1 MAGYTLLLREWDLT
15 LDSGGNIAT
24 AQDSYGIAQNVA
36 NAVRLFTRDA
46 YYDPERGVPHFPI
59 YDPCAP
65 GSRLGVTPD
74 MSVVRSRIR
83 RAALAVD
90 GVTDANVEITSI
102 TDRVM
107 GGTIALTTET
117 GDIVDVAF

>member
-1 MAGYTLLLREWDLT
+1 MAGHTLLLDTETWDLT

-46 YYDPERGVPHFPI
+46 YYDPERGVPHFLI
-59 YDPCAP
+59 D
-65 GSRLGVTPD
+65 LGVTPD

-83 RAALAVD
+83 RAALTVD

>member
-1 MAGYTLLLREWDLT
+1 M
-15 LDSGGNIAT
+15 
-24 AQDSYGIAQNVA
+24 
-36 NAVRLFTRDA
+36 
-46 YYDPERGVPHFPI
+46 
-59 YDPCAP
+59 
-65 GSRLGVTPD
+65 
-74 MSVVRSRIR
+74 VRSRIR

>member
-1 MAGYTLLLREWDLT
+1 MAGHTLLLDTEAWDLT

-24 AQDSYGIAQNVA
+24 TQDSYGIAQNVA
-36 NAVRLFTRDA
+36 NAVRLCMNDA
-46 YYDPERGVPHFPI
+46 YYDPERGVPHFLI
-59 YDPCAP
+59 D
-65 GSRLGVTPD
+65 LGVTPD

-83 RAALAVD
+83 RASLSVD
-90 GVTDANVEITSI
+90 GVTDANVEITTI

-107 GGTIALTTET
+107 GGTIAVTTEE

>member
-1 MAGYTLLLREWDLT
+1 MAGHTLLLDTEAWDLT

-24 AQDSYGIAQNVA
+24 TQDSYGIAQNVA
-36 NAVRLFTRDA
+36 NAVRLFMNDA
-46 YYDPERGVPHFPI
+46 YYDPERGVPHFLI
-59 YDPCAP
+59 D
-65 GSRLGVTPD
+65 LGVTLD

-83 RAALAVD
+83 RASLSVD
-90 GVTDANVEITSI
+90 GVTDANVEITTI

-107 GGTIALTTET
+107 GGTIAVTTEE

>member
-1 MAGYTLLLREWDLT
+1 MAGHTLLLDTEAWDLT

-24 AQDSYGIAQNVA
+24 TQDSYGIAQNVA
-36 NAVRLFTRDA
+36 NAVRLFMNDA
-46 YYDPERGVPHFPI
+46 YYDPERGVPHFLI
-59 YDPCAP
+59 D
-65 GSRLGVTPD
+65 LGVTPD

-83 RAALAVD
+83 RASLSVD
-90 GVTDANVEITSI
+90 GVTDANVEITTI

-107 GGTIALTTET
+107 GGTIAVTTEE

>member
-1 MAGYTLLLREWDLT
+1 MAGHTLLLDTEAWDLT

-36 NAVRLFTRDA
+36 NAVRLFMNDA
-46 YYDPERGVPHFPI
+46 YYDPERGVPHFLI
-59 YDPCAP
+59 D
-65 GSRLGVTPD
+65 LGVTPD
-74 MSVVRSRIR
+74 MSVVRSRSR
-83 RAALAVD
+83 RASLSVD
-90 GVTDANVEITSI
+90 GVTDANVEITTI

-107 GGTIALTTET
+107 GGTIAVTTEE

>member
-1 MAGYTLLLREWDLT
+1 MAGYTLLLSAEWDLT

-24 AQDSYGIAQNVA
+24 AQNVA

-46 YYDPERGVPHFPI
+46 YYDPERGVPHFLI
-59 YDPCAP
+59 D
-65 GSRLGVTPD
+65 LGVTPD

-83 RAALAVD
+83 RAALTVD

>member
-1 MAGYTLLLREWDLT
+1 MAGHTLLLDENWDLT

-24 AQDSYGIAQNVA
+24 SSGPYAIAQNVA
-36 NAVRLFTRDA
+36 NAVRLFTNDA
-46 YYDPERGVPHFPI
+46 WYDPERGVPHFLI
-59 YDPCAP
+59 D
-65 GSRLGVTPD
+65 LGVTPD

>member
-1 MAGYTLLLREWDLT
+1 MAGYTLLLSSEWDLT

-36 NAVRLFTRDA
+36 NTVRPFTRDA
-46 YYDPERGVPHFPI
+46 YYDPERGVPHFLI
-59 YDPCAP
+59 D
-65 GSRLGVTPD
+65 LGVTPD